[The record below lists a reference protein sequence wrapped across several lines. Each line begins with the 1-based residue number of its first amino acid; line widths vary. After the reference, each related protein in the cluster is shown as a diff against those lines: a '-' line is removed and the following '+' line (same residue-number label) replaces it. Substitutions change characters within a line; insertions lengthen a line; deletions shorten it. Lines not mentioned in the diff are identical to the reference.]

1 MKNSIIPK
9 KKIMD
14 MLTLH
19 GGLNSTKMHPKEK
32 MEKFYGT
39 QLRQQKKSI
48 LMRVLKIAHLQLM
61 LKIYGKDSPMNS
73 QNSLKTV
80 MKKLKIVKEPR
91 KLLLMSL
98 LESLSHLLLILTQL
112 PLRQCLNNSKKP
124 LLNKLTKKFKIIL
137 KNNSKR
143 KLKNLEK
150 PMKHRDSKVFN
161 NK

>member
-1 MKNSIIPK
+1 
-9 KKIMD
+9 MD

-19 GGLNSTKMHPKEK
+19 GGLNSTKMHPKDQ
-32 MEKFYGT
+32 MEKFYGM

-124 LLNKLTKKFKIIL
+124 LLNKLTKTFKLIL

-150 PMKHRDSKVFN
+150 PMKHRDSQVFN